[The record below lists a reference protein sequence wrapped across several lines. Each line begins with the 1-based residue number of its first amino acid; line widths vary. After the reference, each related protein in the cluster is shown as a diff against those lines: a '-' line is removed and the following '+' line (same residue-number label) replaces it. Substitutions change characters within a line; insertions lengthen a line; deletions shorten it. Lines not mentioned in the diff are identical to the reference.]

1 MEIEIGKPFEYEGK
15 KLEAVETDEYDCSD
29 CFFIKKSLSFCSKVK
44 CAIPERFDYKNVY
57 FKEVK

>member
-29 CFFIKKSLSFCSKVK
+29 GFFIKK
-44 CAIPERFDYKNVY
+44 
-57 FKEVK
+57 

>member
-29 CFFIKKSLSFCSKVK
+29 CFFIKKITGFLFKSKM
-44 CAIPERFDYKNVY
+44 CNTRTF
-57 FKEVK
+57 